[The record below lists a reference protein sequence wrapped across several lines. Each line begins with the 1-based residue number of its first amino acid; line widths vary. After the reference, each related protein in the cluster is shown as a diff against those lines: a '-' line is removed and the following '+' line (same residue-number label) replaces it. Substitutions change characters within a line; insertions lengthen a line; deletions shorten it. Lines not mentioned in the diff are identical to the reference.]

1 MRQNDREYAEALF
14 ELAAEE
20 NNAEGY
26 LLDLTLIE
34 EVIKEE
40 PEYISLLSSPAIP
53 MSERLGAIKEAFEGR
68 VCENVLSFLMLLCE
82 NSNANILL
90 DCIEQF
96 KALALCVSETA
107 KARIISAF
115 PLSDSQKKAL
125 CEKLEKTSG
134 KVILPEYIIDK
145 SLIGGIKVEID
156 GKSYDGSLS
165 RRLRDIKDVIS
176 E

>member
-1 MRQNDREYAEALF
+1 MRQNDKEYAEALF
-14 ELAAEE
+14 ALAAEE

-26 LLDLTLIE
+26 LRDLSLIE
-34 EVIKEE
+34 DVIKAD
-40 PEYISLLSSPAIP
+40 PEYISLLSSPAIA
-53 MSERLGAIKEAFEGR
+53 MSERLAAIREAFDGQ

-82 NSNANILL
+82 NSNAGILL
-90 DCIEQF
+90 SCIDEF

-107 KARIISAF
+107 KAKIISAF

-145 SLIGGIKVEID
+145 SLIGGIKVEVD
-156 GKSYDGSLS
+156 GNSYDGSLS
-165 RRLRDIKDVIS
+165 HRLRDIKDVIS

>member
-1 MRQNDREYAEALF
+1 MRQNDKEYAEALF
-14 ELAAEE
+14 ALAAEE

-26 LLDLTLIE
+26 LRDLSLIE
-34 EVIKEE
+34 DVIKAD
-40 PEYISLLSSPAIP
+40 PEYISLLSSPAIA
-53 MSERLGAIKEAFEGR
+53 MSERLAAIREAFDGQ

-82 NSNANILL
+82 NSNAGVLL
-90 DCIEQF
+90 SCIDEF

-107 KARIISAF
+107 KAKIISAF

-145 SLIGGIKVEID
+145 SLIGGIKVEVD

-165 RRLRDIKDVIS
+165 HRLRDIKDVIS